1 MSVLHSIAVLQNGCC
16 GSQRDSDNRVQIH
29 PSISPPIHITRK
41 GIFTC
46 QWPVNHIC
54 GQERANL
61 YLLWEPKKGILSTQ
75 GLFSLIS
82 LLILR
87 QLRRLA
93 GVIHWGLSCF
103 TKTTSAQATYSWKLQ
118 METPFITGGRG
129 PFPTHRSMGV
139 PKSSF
144 ELCPSIT
151 LFFQMRTYALTVAY
165 WLISY
170 SCIRSLEITP
180 INNE

>member
-41 GIFTC
+41 GIFTW
-46 QWPVNHIC
+46 QWPVNHIY

-61 YLLWEPKKGILSTQ
+61 YLLWEPKKGILPTQ

-82 LLILR
+82 LFILR
-87 QLRRLA
+87 QLRRLT
-93 GVIHWGLSCF
+93 GVIHWGWSSF
-103 TKTTSAQATYSWKLQ
+103 IKTTSAHSWKLQ
-118 METPFITGGRG
+118 METPLITGGRG
-129 PFPTHRSMGV
+129 TFPTHRLMGV

-144 ELCPSIT
+144 ELCSSIP
-151 LFFQMRTYALTVAY
+151 LFFQRRTFALTVAC

-170 SCIRSLEITP
+170 LCTRSLEITP